1 MKKSLLNHK
10 SWWRRN
16 AKWLFPLILIVIT
29 GVYLLASGEVA
40 FGDYAKAYAD
50 KEVYQNALEQAK
62 QNTRVTEVLGE
73 IAPVDKM
80 TIAEG
85 AVEYTDNYKAMTATI
100 TLKGS
105 KGKGKLDIAAR
116 KTEGQW
122 QYDKIGVRIK
132 EPKEEIIVYPAN

>member
-16 AKWLFPLILIVIT
+16 AKWLFPLILIFIT
-29 GVYLLASGEVA
+29 GIYLLLSGAVS

-50 KEVYQNALEQAK
+50 MPVYQNALEQAK
-62 QNTRVTEVLGE
+62 QNSRVTVALGD
-73 IAPVDKM
+73 IKPIDKM

-85 AVEYTDNYKAMTATI
+85 AVKYTDNYQAMTATI
-100 TLKGS
+100 TIKGS
-105 KGKGKLDIAAR
+105 KNKGKLDIAAH
-116 KTEGQW
+116 KTDGQW

-132 EPKEEIIVYPAN
+132 EPKEEIIILPAN

>member
-16 AKWLFPLILIVIT
+16 AKWLFPLILIFIT
-29 GVYLLASGEVA
+29 GVYLLLSGAVS

-50 KEVYQNALEQAK
+50 MPVYQNALEKAK
-62 QNTRVTEVLGE
+62 QNTRVTEALGSIE
-73 IAPVDKM
+73 PIDKM

-85 AVEYTDNYKAMTATI
+85 AVEYTEDYQAMTATI

-105 KGKGKLDIAAR
+105 KNKGKMDIAAYKADGR
-116 KTEGQW
+116 WE
-122 QYDKIGVRIK
+122 YDAIKVRIK
-132 EPKEEIIVYPAN
+132 STNDDIVIFPQQ